1 MSTPPR
7 APSPTT
13 GLAELSGPAAT
24 PERLPRSAETRSPR
38 HVAFIV
44 DGNRRWA
51 RAHGC
56 PVEQGHREGAD
67 NICRA
72 VRWCEAVGIETT
84 TWWLLSTDNLNRAAP
99 ELHTLLDVIL
109 ELTHQLAAAGY
120 WRMRHLGDPRLL
132 PDALATALS
141 EAQTSTCHNPGP
153 QINFAVGYSGR
164 QDILA
169 AARLIADQAVTS
181 AGFSVSEWSFAQ
193 ALSTVGLPDPDLVIR
208 TSGEQRLSGF
218 MLWQAALSELYF
230 CPTLWPDFT
239 QSDLHRA
246 LAFYANRQ
254 RRFGK

>member
-7 APSPTT
+7 DLPQQRDDRRD
-13 GLAELSGPAAT
+13 LGP
-24 PERLPRSAETRSPR
+24 RKGPR

-51 RAHGC
+51 QAHGR

-67 NICRA
+67 NVCRA

-84 TWWLLSTDNLNRAAP
+84 TWWLLSTDNLRRAAA
-99 ELHTLLDVIL
+99 ELHELLDIIS
-109 ELTHQLAAAGY
+109 ELTDRLAAAGH

-132 PDALATALS
+132 PSSLAASLR
-141 EAQTSTCHNPGP
+141 EAETSTCRNQGP

-164 QDILA
+164 EDILA
-169 AARLIADQAVTS
+169 AARMLAHQAVKS
-181 AGFSVSEWSFAQ
+181 AGFTVSERSFAQ
-193 ALSTVGLPDPDLVIR
+193 ALSTSGLPDPDLVIR

-230 CPTLWPDFT
+230 CPVLWPDFT
-239 QSDLHRA
+239 QSDLHCA
-246 LAFYANRQ
+246 LAFYGARQ

>member
-7 APSPTT
+7 DLPHQRDDRRDL
-13 GLAELSGPAAT
+13 G
-24 PERLPRSAETRSPR
+24 PRSGPR

-51 RAHGC
+51 QAHGH

-67 NICRA
+67 NVYRA

-84 TWWLLSTDNLNRAAP
+84 TWWLLSTDNLNRAAA
-99 ELHTLLDVIL
+99 ELHELLDIISD
-109 ELTHQLAAAGY
+109 LTDRLAAAGH

-132 PDALATALS
+132 PSSLATSLR
-141 EAQTSTCHNPGP
+141 EAETRTCRNQGP

-164 QDILA
+164 EDILA
-169 AARLIADQAVTS
+169 AARMLAHQAVKS
-181 AGFSVSEWSFAQ
+181 AGFTVSERSFAQ
-193 ALSTVGLPDPDLVIR
+193 ALSTSGLPDPDLVIR

-230 CPTLWPDFT
+230 CPVLWPDFT
-239 QSDLHRA
+239 QSDLHGA
-246 LAFYANRQ
+246 LAFYGARQ

>member
-7 APSPTT
+7 DLPQQKDNRLDLGP
-13 GLAELSGPAAT
+13 GSG
-24 PERLPRSAETRSPR
+24 PR

-51 RAHGC
+51 QAHGH

-67 NICRA
+67 NVCRA

-84 TWWLLSTDNLNRAAP
+84 TWWLLSTDNLNRAAA
-99 ELHTLLDVIL
+99 ELHELLDIISD
-109 ELTHQLAAAGY
+109 LTDRLAAAGH

-132 PDALATALS
+132 PSSLAASLR
-141 EAQTSTCHNPGP
+141 EAEAGTCRNQGP

-164 QDILA
+164 EDILA
-169 AARLIADQAVTS
+169 AARMLAHQAAES
-181 AGFSVSEWSFAQ
+181 AGFTVSERSFAQ
-193 ALSTVGLPDPDLVIR
+193 ALSTSGLPDPDLVIR

-230 CPTLWPDFT
+230 CPVLWPDFT
-239 QSDLHRA
+239 QSDLHCA
-246 LAFYANRQ
+246 LAFYGARQ